1 MLGKKTNRSE
11 KNAKE
16 IKLLTSEKIENFK
29 CILNKLEKAEELYM
43 EYEAEKSKKK
53 RWEIIKNI
61 IDLVEI
67 NPKYNYEFLK
77 LNQLYEKN
85 DYEENLKQLGPTLS
99 NEDFLNLTKTEQKN
113 PSLELFDLL
122 NLLLKSEKEFDEKTK
137 KIINNNYNI
146 PLIEGNERIRINYY
160 TKCKRNILLLTI
172 L

>member
-1 MLGKKTNRSE
+1 M
-11 KNAKE
+11 
-16 IKLLTSEKIENFK
+16 
-29 CILNKLEKAEELYM
+29 
-43 EYEAEKSKKK
+43 
-53 RWEIIKNI
+53 
-61 IDLVEI
+61 EI

-160 TKCKRNILLLTI
+160 LRLFAHFEIFLNDEQKKYLLNKKK
-172 L
+172 